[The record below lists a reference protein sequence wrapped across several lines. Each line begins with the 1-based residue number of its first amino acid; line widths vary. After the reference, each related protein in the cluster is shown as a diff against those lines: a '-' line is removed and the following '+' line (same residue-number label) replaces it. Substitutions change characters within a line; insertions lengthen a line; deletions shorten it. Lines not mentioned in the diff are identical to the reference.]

1 MQFLWGLEQE
11 ERIAQ
16 IVQSIEILRK
26 ANNEI

>member
-11 ERIAQ
+11 ERITQ
-16 IVQSIEILRK
+16 IVKSIEILRK